1 MAKQDRSSWTREQ
14 IEHELDSSLKL
25 YDTAMKQYINDQ
37 DEILRLRTL
46 LKESVGSMKWLW
58 RFSDIEF
65 GIFEGLY
72 KKDITDKIDAY
83 KSLMS
88 KIEEENA

>member
-1 MAKQDRSSWTREQ
+1 MVNRSSWTREQ
-14 IEHELDSSLKL
+14 IEYELDSSLKL

-46 LKESVGSMKWLW
+46 LKESVDSMKWLW
-58 RFSDIEF
+58 RFGDIEF